1 MARNGQRKGQE
12 RVTEEV
18 IRRMAGR
25 LEEPDPVRSEWEQN
39 TLTLPTDSL
48 SMTNAPQVVNSAIKL
63 LKTAFEFQILHLMC
77 FR

>member
-1 MARNGQRKGQE
+1 MARNGHRKGQE
-12 RVTEEV
+12 RVPEEV

-39 TLTLPTDSL
+39 TLTLPTDSF
-48 SMTNAPQVVNSAIKL
+48 SITNAPQVGNSAIKL